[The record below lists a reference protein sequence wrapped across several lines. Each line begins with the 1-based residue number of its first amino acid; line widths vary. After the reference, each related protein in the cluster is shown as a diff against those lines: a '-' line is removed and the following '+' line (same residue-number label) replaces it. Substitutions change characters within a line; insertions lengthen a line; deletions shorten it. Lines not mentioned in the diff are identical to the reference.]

1 MKLRDASDEI
11 TDAAISR
18 LKELGYLDDEAYS
31 RRRVQILAEKGYGNL
46 YIRYY
51 LSQIGLP
58 EDLIDIAIK
67 TIPEGLTEE
76 RRIEMIIKKK
86 QGMEKERLLR
96 HLSYKGF
103 PFETIRKVFNEE
115 I

>member
-1 MKLRDASDEI
+1 M
-11 TDAAISR
+11 T
-18 LKELGYLDDEAYS
+18 
-31 RRRVQILAEKGYGNL
+31 
-46 YIRYY
+46 
-51 LSQIGLP
+51 
-58 EDLIDIAIK
+58 IK

-86 QGMEKERLLR
+86 QGMKKERLLR

-103 PFETIRKVFNEE
+103 PFETIKKVFNGE